1 MFWPVCHIEL
11 REQLCWPPLMMESQ
25 RAITNFFLQVCIPG
39 LGLLLKD
46 EELESLPKRLMNRAE
61 NISPTWTHRG
71 CGGVVFVQANGQAF
85 ACRKCQQSGQP
96 GADIPP
102 GMTYDEQIDYL
113 LTQVKELDL
122 VPIPSGFFFL
132 GPA

>member
-1 MFWPVCHIEL
+1 M
-11 REQLCWPPLMMESQ
+11 S
-25 RAITNFFLQVCIPG
+25 
-39 LGLLLKD
+39 K
-46 EELESLPKRLMNRAE
+46 AE
-61 NISPTWTHRG
+61 NTSQTWIHRG

-102 GMTYDEQIDYL
+102 GMTYDEQINYL

>member
-1 MFWPVCHIEL
+1 MFWQVCHIDL
-11 REQLCWPPLMMESQ
+11 REQLAWPSLMMELQ
-25 RAITNFFLQVCIPG
+25 RPITIFFLQVRILR
-39 LGLLLKD
+39 LGLHLTD
-46 EELESLPKRLMNRAE
+46 EEAHSLVNKPMSRADSV
-61 NISPTWTHRG
+61 SPTWTHRG
-71 CGGVVFVQANGQAF
+71 CGGVVFIQANGQAF
-85 ACRKCQQSGQP
+85 ACRKCQRSGQP

-102 GMTYDEQIDYL
+102 GMTYDEQINYL

>member
-1 MFWPVCHIEL
+1 
-11 REQLCWPPLMMESQ
+11 
-25 RAITNFFLQVCIPG
+25 
-39 LGLLLKD
+39 LLLKD